1 MGDSTCDS
9 MMKTFTLL
17 FVVVTMTIAL
27 TAGAMASPDQ
37 DLIQCVSW
45 NGTYSLMNLYTT
57 FNKTNPSGQTLT
69 PVPGTN
75 PEELVAYNLCGMCT
89 WSNCLRGTHVG
100 LINVQDSSC
109 KSLASLSVALPS
121 SSRPSRSSLS
131 ATLAQASVPPSLPT
145 TPPPTSSPGNP
156 STSVPIR
163 SS

>member
-9 MMKTFTLL
+9 MMKSFTLL

-45 NGTYSLMNLYTT
+45 NGTYSLMNLYTA

-75 PEELVAYNLCGMCT
+75 PEELVAYNFGVFVESERGFTLQFPAVSIKFECNLGAGVGAPVIADDITPYVLT
-89 WSNCLRGTHVG
+89 WQSKYVCPN
-100 LINVQDSSC
+100 Q
-109 KSLASLSVALPS
+109 
-121 SSRPSRSSLS
+121 
-131 ATLAQASVPPSLPT
+131 
-145 TPPPTSSPGNP
+145 
-156 STSVPIR
+156 
-163 SS
+163 

>member
-1 MGDSTCDS
+1 

-45 NGTYSLMNLYTT
+45 NGTYSLMNLYTA
-57 FNKTNPSGQTLT
+57 FNKTNPSGLT
-69 PVPGTN
+69 MTQVPGTN

-100 LINVQDSSC
+100 LVNAQDSSC
-109 KSLASLSVALPS
+109 KSLANNLGVFVESE
-121 SSRPSRSSLS
+121 RGF
-131 ATLAQASVPPSLPT
+131 TLQFPAVSIKFECNLGAGVGAPVIADNT
-145 TPPPTSSPGNP
+145 TPYVLTWQSKYVCPNQ
-156 STSVPIR
+156 
-163 SS
+163 